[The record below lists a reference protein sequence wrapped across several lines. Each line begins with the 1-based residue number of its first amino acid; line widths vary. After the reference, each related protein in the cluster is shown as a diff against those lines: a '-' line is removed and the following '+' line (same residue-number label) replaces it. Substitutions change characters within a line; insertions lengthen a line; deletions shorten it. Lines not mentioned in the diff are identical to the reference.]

1 MRVRGHRNDNHSFFP
16 ATSARG
22 SKVLPVVEDVLG
34 VVRGSRIQVVDTPTR
49 QRYDFETNVL
59 PESQTLQIT
68 LKSLGI
74 EDAGFVA
81 NIDGGGM
88 ALPERTENREWKRR
102 DHQRTYCDIRK
113 KLDDI
118 GGVAPLTLRNSSP

>member
-1 MRVRGHRNDNHSFFP
+1 MRVRGHRDDNHSFFP

-68 LKSLGI
+68 LKSPGV

-88 ALPERTENREWKRR
+88 TLPERTENRDGKRK
-102 DHQRTYCDIRK
+102 DHQRTYGNIRNK
-113 KLDDI
+113 FDDI
-118 GGVAPLTLRNSSP
+118 GGVAPTTLRNSSP

>member
-1 MRVRGHRNDNHSFFP
+1 MRVRCHRDDNHSFFP

-22 SKVLPVVEDVLG
+22 SEVLPVVEDVVG
-34 VVRGSRIQVVDTPTR
+34 VVRGSRIQVVDTPPR
-49 QRYDFETNVL
+49 QRHDFETNVL

-88 ALPERTENREWKRR
+88 TLPKRTENRDGKRK
-102 DHQRTYCDIRK
+102 DHHRAYGNIRNK
-113 KLDDI
+113 FDDI
-118 GGVAPLTLRNSSP
+118 GGVAPTTLRNSSP